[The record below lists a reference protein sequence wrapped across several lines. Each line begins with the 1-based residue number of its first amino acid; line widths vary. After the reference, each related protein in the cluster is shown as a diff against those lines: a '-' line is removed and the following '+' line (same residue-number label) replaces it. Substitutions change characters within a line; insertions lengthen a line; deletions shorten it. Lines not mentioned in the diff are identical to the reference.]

1 MKANIRKY
9 GKYALFVLLALGIA
23 AAVFLLMDTALSGPL
38 GAWFTQTFTQQVE
51 DTYIRLDGTYH
62 TLRGEFLRWDAI
74 KRFIAILTMILAG
87 LWALSIVAVIAL
99 CEKRYTRRAAQK
111 SSSLIRDIFQQT
123 EATALVIPKEY
134 TEAAACGN
142 ELKMKMLQSEQ
153 KLQLE
158 ATRKNDLI
166 AYLAHDLKTPLT
178 SVIGYISLLE
188 EIPEMPAEQRA
199 KYVHIT
205 LDKALRLEKLINEF
219 FEITRYNLHEIVLEK
234 QAIDLSYM
242 LSQMVEEFHLILQ
255 SHGNTIAVKTEKNLT
270 VTADPDKLA
279 RVFNNILKNAI
290 SYSHPNTPIRI
301 YARRK
306 GNAVCIYFRNSGNT
320 IPEQKLTTIFVK
332 FYRLDDARSTNT
344 GGAGLGL
351 AIAKD
356 IVTAHGGTITAQSEN
371 QVTTF
376 TVELPM

>member
-1 MKANIRKY
+1 MKTNIGKY
-9 GKYALFVLLALGIA
+9 GKYILFVLLALAAA
-23 AAVFLLMDTALSGPL
+23 AAVFLLMSTALSGPL
-38 GAWFTQTFTQQVE
+38 GTWFAQTFTQQVE

-62 TLRGEFLRWDAI
+62 TLRGEFILWDNL
-74 KRFIAILTMILAG
+74 KLFIAIVAMVTAA
-87 LWALSIVAVIAL
+87 LWALSIVTVIVL

-111 SSSLIRDIFQQT
+111 SSALIRDIFSQT
-123 EATALVIPKEY
+123 EATAIVIPKEY
-134 TEAAACGN
+134 TDAAACAN
-142 ELKMKMLQSEQ
+142 ELKVKMLQSEQ
-153 KLQLE
+153 TLQLE

-178 SVIGYISLLE
+178 SVIGYLSLME
-188 EIPEMPAEQRA
+188 EIPEMPAAQRA

-234 QAIDLSYM
+234 QTIDLAYM
-242 LSQMVEEFHLILQ
+242 LSQMAEEFHLILQ
-255 SHGNTIAVKTEKNLT
+255 SHGNTIAIKAAENLT

-279 RVFNNILKNAI
+279 RVFNNLLKNAI

-301 YARRK
+301 YAGGK
-306 GNAVCIYFRNSGNT
+306 GNRIVIHFRNSGTT
-320 IPEQKLTTIFVK
+320 IPKQKLTTIFEK

-356 IVTAHGGTITAQSEN
+356 IVIAHGGTITAKSEN

-376 TVELPM
+376 TVELPT